1 MAAKTP
7 FDQAKEL
14 SNQLIRILSQ
24 LDVDVLPRDEQRLVA
39 TIKRQLEDVRLDAR
53 DYDFAE
59 TRAEQQ
65 RNASVAKESL
75 EKLRANILKASEFN
89 LFGAVDVA
97 MASAHIEQLISNLE

>member
-1 MAAKTP
+1 MAARTP
-7 FDQAKEL
+7 LDQAKEL
-14 SNQLIRILSQ
+14 SNQLTSILSQ
-24 LDVDVLPRDEQRLVA
+24 LDVDALPRDEQRLVA

-59 TRAEQQ
+59 TRVEQQ
-65 RNASVAKESL
+65 HNATLAKKNL

-97 MASAHIEQLISNLE
+97 MASAHIEQLISDLQ

>member
-24 LDVDVLPRDEQRLVA
+24 LDVDALPREEQRLVA

-65 RNASVAKESL
+65 RNAVAARKNL
-75 EKLRANILKASEFN
+75 EKLRANILKASEYN

-97 MASAHIEQLISNLE
+97 MSSAHIEQLISDLE